1 MQKKLLLF
9 LLRGVIFVSVQKTIV
24 FKERTFMNENPVKI
38 IVDADL
44 LPEVLL
50 KVIEAKKMLSQGKAK
65 NSSEAAR
72 LAGISRSAFYKYKD
86 GVAVYNDESRDK
98 IVNYYMTL
106 MDKPGVLSNVLAIL
120 SKYGAN
126 VLTLNQNIPI
136 DGASPCT
143 ISFTT
148 GNLKCDGHTLREAI
162 RAIDGVITCRN
173 LKERK

>member
-1 MQKKLLLF
+1 
-9 LLRGVIFVSVQKTIV
+9 
-24 FKERTFMNENPVKI
+24 MNENPVRI
-38 IVDADL
+38 IVDANL

-50 KVIEAKKMLSQGKAK
+50 KVIEAKKLLSQGKAK

-86 GVAVYNDESRDK
+86 GVSVYNDETREK

-106 MDKPGVLSNVLAIL
+106 MDKPGLLSNVLSVL

-136 DGASPCT
+136 DGAAPCT
-143 ISFTT
+143 ISFST

-173 LKERK
+173 LKEHK

>member
-1 MQKKLLLF
+1 MAEH
-9 LLRGVIFVSVQKTIV
+9 TD
-24 FKERTFMNENPVKI
+24 KI

-44 LPEVLL
+44 LPEVLI
-50 KVIEAKKMLSQGKAK
+50 KVIEAKKLLSQGKAK
-65 NSSEAAR
+65 SASEAAR

-86 GVAVYNDESRDK
+86 GVSVYTDESRDK
-98 IVNYYMTL
+98 IVSYSMTL
-106 MDKPGVLSNVLAIL
+106 IDEPGILSNVLSVL
-120 SKYGAN
+120 SENGAN
-126 VLTLNQNIPI
+126 VITLNLNLPI

-173 LKERK
+173 LKGGRE

>member
-1 MQKKLLLF
+1 
-9 LLRGVIFVSVQKTIV
+9 
-24 FKERTFMNENPVKI
+24 MNENPVRI
-38 IVDADL
+38 IVDANL

-50 KVIEAKKMLSQGKAK
+50 KVIEAKKLLSQGKAK

-86 GVAVYNDESRDK
+86 GVSVYNDETREK

-106 MDKPGVLSNVLAIL
+106 MDKPGILSNVLSVL

-136 DGASPCT
+136 DGAAPCT
-143 ISFTT
+143 ISFST

-173 LKERK
+173 LKEHK

>member
-1 MQKKLLLF
+1 
-9 LLRGVIFVSVQKTIV
+9 
-24 FKERTFMNENPVKI
+24 MNENPVRI
-38 IVDADL
+38 IVDANL

-50 KVIEAKKMLSQGKAK
+50 KVIEAKKLLSQGKAK

-86 GVAVYNDESRDK
+86 GVSVYNDETREK

-106 MDKPGVLSNVLAIL
+106 MDKPGILSNVLAVL

>member
-1 MQKKLLLF
+1 
-9 LLRGVIFVSVQKTIV
+9 
-24 FKERTFMNENPVKI
+24 MNENPVKI

-106 MDKPGVLSNVLAIL
+106 MDKSGVLSNVLAIL